1 MSIRICEVC
10 EGDVPATLAFR
21 WEWGETGYC
30 SDVGRQLLE
39 QKAQTLQRSVTF
51 ERLSDIPVRPVEHD
65 ERAQLA
71 GKIYALEHDV
81 QAQRAR
87 GAELYAELQRMRA
100 DNRVLVLA
108 NEEAKRLVEELKAR
122 NLELEGALSEARRS
136 LVSAQEE
143 GAILREV
150 LGREAPTLPES
161 GALPPV
167 DA

>member
-10 EGDVPATLAFR
+10 EGDIPATMAFR
-21 WEWGETGYC
+21 WDWGETGYC
-30 SDVGRQLLE
+30 SDKGRALLE
-39 QKAQTLQRSVTF
+39 QKAQALQRSVTF
-51 ERLSDIPVRPVEHD
+51 ERLADIPARPLELD

-71 GKIYALEHDV
+71 GRIYALEHEV
-81 QAQRAR
+81 GAQRAR
-87 GAELYAELQRMRA
+87 GTELYQELQRMRA

-136 LVSAQEE
+136 LVGAQEE
-143 GAILREV
+143 AAVLREV

-167 DA
+167 ES